1 MSGESALRRTLAG
14 LHRLEDLLIV
24 LVVMLMVGLA
34 VVQIGLRNFA
44 GTSLIWVEP
53 FLQNAVLWIGLLG
66 AMIASRR
73 DEHIRIDLA
82 STLLPERWLPWLTGV
97 VDLFTAAICALVAWH
112 SVGFVLEERQYGAPG
127 IGAVPSWLLQ
137 AVIPFGFTVMGLRY
151 LVLFSLGLSG
161 QRPRMREP
169 HA

>member
-1 MSGESALRRTLAG
+1 MRRLLAT
-14 LHRLEDLLIV
+14 LHRLEDMLIV
-24 LVVMLMVGLA
+24 VVVLLMVALA
-34 VVQIGLRNFA
+34 VIQIVLRNFA
-44 GTSLIWVEP
+44 GTSLVWVGP

-82 STLLPERWLPWLTGV
+82 SSLLPERYLPWLTGV
-97 VDLFTAAICALVAWH
+97 VDLFTAAICVLVAWH
-112 SVGFVLEERQYGAPG
+112 SIGFVIEERHYGLPG
-127 IGAVPSWLLQ
+127 FGGLPSWLLQ

-151 LVLFSLGLSG
+151 LVLFGLGLSG
-161 QRPRMREP
+161 QRPSMREP